1 MVSITR
7 IKVPKKY
14 TVWACRPSTG
24 FIAAYVGISS
34 HFKSFIALVLNE
46 SIVSF
51 DGGGVLWSWRSPAST
66 LWQRIPLSRCSVTV
80 NGTVS
85 HSLESVVAFVFDG
98 KLGSVDCGE
107 LPGQRRSRTATL
119 RCSAPLSSRIVARN
133 VERSDQFKTDVTAIS
148 NRVAVDSLGNSVR
161 DGGGILTGTSWQR
174 TVPLVSTRIAFQIGG
189 SKQLQSVT
197 TIVRGGRGTS
207 SLDMCIGNCRR
218 IRTSAFRW
226 GTPYSRFHI
235 ASNEG
240 GSE

>member
-51 DGGGVLWSWRSPAST
+51 DGGGVLWRWRSHAST
-66 LWQRIPLSRCSVTV
+66 LWQ
-80 NGTVS
+80 
-85 HSLESVVAFVFDG
+85 
-98 KLGSVDCGE
+98 
-107 LPGQRRSRTATL
+107 
-119 RCSAPLSSRIVARN
+119 RIVARN

-218 IRTSAFRW
+218 IRTSAFR
-226 GTPYSRFHI
+226 
-235 ASNEG
+235 
-240 GSE
+240 